1 MKKSG
6 MYAPGVYEIPEVREV
21 TPGHLVRCGGSSA
34 YDVNFGYKT
43 GAAAVLLLL
52 EGKAGITVVNVDG
65 DHIYYEDTSAAIQ
78 RREVDIK
85 EIALYES
92 LGTCFGRKAEKYA
105 HLFVEVKDRIIR
117 HL

>member
-1 MKKSG
+1 MKQSG

-43 GAAAVLLLL
+43 GAAAVFLLIS
-52 EGKAGITVVNVDG
+52 GKGGVTVVNVDG
-65 DHIYYEDTSAAIQ
+65 DRIYFEETAEAIK
-78 RREVDIK
+78 RREVDLH
-85 EIALYES
+85 EISLYES
-92 LGTCFGRKAEKYA
+92 LGTCFGRKAERYA
-105 HLFVEVKDRIIR
+105 YTFVEVKDKIVR